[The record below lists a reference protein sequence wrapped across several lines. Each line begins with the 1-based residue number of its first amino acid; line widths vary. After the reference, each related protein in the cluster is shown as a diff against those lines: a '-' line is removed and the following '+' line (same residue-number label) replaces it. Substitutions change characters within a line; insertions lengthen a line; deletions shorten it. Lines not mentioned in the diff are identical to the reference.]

1 MIKRN
6 TINPLAQVKVAVAES
21 KHGKQA
27 RSTACQSAN
36 GPRSETAHKSLIQ
49 FELNF
54 N

>member
-27 RSTACQSAN
+27 RSTACQSAK
-36 GPRSETAHKSLIQ
+36 GSQGRDGAQ
-49 FELNF
+49 ELDSV
-54 N
+54 

>member
-36 GPRSETAHKSLIQ
+36 GSQERDGAP
-49 FELNF
+49 ELDSV
-54 N
+54 